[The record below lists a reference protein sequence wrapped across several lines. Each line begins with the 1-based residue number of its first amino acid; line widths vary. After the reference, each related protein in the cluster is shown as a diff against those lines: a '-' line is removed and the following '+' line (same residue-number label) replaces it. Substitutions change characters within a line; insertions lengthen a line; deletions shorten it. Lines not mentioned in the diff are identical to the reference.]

1 MRIPLEVIS
10 GVTPFCFPFLLGL
23 VSGHIALPVK
33 GCVPK
38 HFGSPLPL
46 CAKCL
51 GNFQISY
58 YKF

>member
-1 MRIPLEVIS
+1 MRLPLEVIS
-10 GVTPFCFPFLLGL
+10 GVTPFCFPFLLDL
-23 VSGHIALPVK
+23 VSGYIALPVK
-33 GCVPK
+33 GYVPK
-38 HFGSPLPL
+38 YFGFPLPL

>member
-10 GVTPFCFPFLLGL
+10 GVTLFCFPFLLDL

-38 HFGSPLPL
+38 HFGPPLPL
-46 CAKCL
+46 CAKYL
-51 GNFQISY
+51 GNFQISH

>member
-1 MRIPLEVIS
+1 MRIPLEVIL
-10 GVTPFCFPFLLGL
+10 GVTLFCFPFLLDL
-23 VSGHIALPVK
+23 VSGYIALPVK
-33 GCVPK
+33 GYVPK
-38 HFGSPLPL
+38 HFGSLLPL